1 VRIRIAVPRG
11 GFGWRHA
18 EMTAWIDENCGV
30 DEWAM
35 TPEMA
40 RRALPLPA

>member
-1 VRIRIAVPRG
+1 
-11 GFGWRHA
+11 
-18 EMTAWIDENCGV
+18 MTAWIDENCGV

-40 RRALPLPA
+40 RRALPLRA